1 MAKKQQQIGSF
12 LKRHAVGIVKNGAT
26 FGLAGSDT
34 VDRLKKVADHL
45 NRKRVVR
52 VETFSQAVERQ
63 GLTEADIQRRQ
74 GEIKAAADLVLLMSI
89 LFLSLTVIG
98 TIRDWSFMLVSL
110 FWVGSIWTVCEALV
124 WRFRF
129 DQVRHRELFG
139 FKDWLRGR
147 RTGEFK

>member
-1 MAKKQQQIGSF
+1 MAKENKQASP
-12 LKRHAVGIVKNGAT
+12 LKREVVNYAKSAAT
-26 FGLAGSDT
+26 FGIAGSDT
-34 VDRLKKVADHL
+34 VDRLKKVAGHL
-45 NRKRVVR
+45 NKKKVVR
-52 VETFSQAVERQ
+52 VETFSQAVERHC
-63 GLTEADIQRRQ
+63 LTEADIQRRQ
-74 GEIKAAADLVLLMSI
+74 REIKAAADLVLLMSI

-98 TIRDWSFMLVSL
+98 TIRDWPFMLVSL